1 MNTFSR
7 NLLFWT
13 PRVICIAFAIFLSLF
28 ALDVFNEHLGFGK
41 TLLALLIH
49 LLPVYIVLLVLA
61 IAWRW
66 EWVGALI
73 FAGLATWY
81 AMHRALWHRHPDWVA
96 VIAGPMLVLAALFLA
111 NWLRHDQL
119 RARP

>member
-7 NLLFWT
+7 SLLFWT

-28 ALDVFNEHLGFGK
+28 ALDVFGEHLGFWK

-49 LLPVYIVLLVLA
+49 LLPVYIVLAVLA

-66 EWVGALI
+66 EWVGALG
-73 FAGLATWY
+73 FAGLAAWY
-81 AMHRALWHRHPDWVA
+81 AKGVWHRHPDWVA
-96 VIAGPMLVLAALFLA
+96 VISGPLLVLAALFLV
-111 NWLRHDQL
+111 NWLKHDDL
-119 RARP
+119 RARL